1 MNDIKK
7 TVKFYK
13 EFGLL
18 IKSIRGTIK
27 NETKE
32 KNGGFVWMLLDALG
46 GSLSGNFL
54 AGKGT
59 IRGGK
64 GRIRAGQDF
73 NIASSRG
80 IIRTNLNFMVFP
92 QEIIYLKYRMGH
104 M

>member
-32 KNGGFVWMLLDALG
+32 KNGGFV
-46 GSLSGNFL
+46 
-54 AGKGT
+54 
-59 IRGGK
+59 
-64 GRIRAGQDF
+64 
-73 NIASSRG
+73 
-80 IIRTNLNFMVFP
+80 
-92 QEIIYLKYRMGH
+92 
-104 M
+104 